1 MSNLGFGTEWGVSS
15 PWGFNPSDDYVAA
28 AAVVRNMRAAGHDA
42 SIVWRGVTPWHYTI
56 NDEPAMQP
64 VATETEVSAP

>member
-15 PWGFNPSDDYVAA
+15 PWGFSIATDYIEA

-42 SIVWRGVTPWHYTI
+42 SVVWRGTTPWHYEF
-56 NDEPAMQP
+56 NDERAMQP
-64 VATETEVSAP
+64 VENETEVSAP